1 MEALKTS
8 KFDANENQIQSAITV
23 YNTKQYRS
31 IGKAARAFEIPYST
45 MKDCLSGASSRAQ
58 ARETQQNLSNAEKK
72 ILIRWITRLTITRF
86 SVSLKLV
93 LEMAE
98 KI

>member
-31 IGKAARAFEIPYST
+31 IGKAARAFEVFYLT
-45 MKDCLSGASSRAQ
+45 MKDCLSGA
-58 ARETQQNLSNAEKK
+58 
-72 ILIRWITRLTITRF
+72 F
-86 SVSLKLV
+86 S
-93 LEMAE
+93 
-98 KI
+98 